1 MITVKKII
9 IIAAISVIAIIVGV
23 VIGVFVIGP
32 RLAPKAPTTADE
44 IQKDKTVLYDLPKMT
59 VNLADPSWIIQISLT
74 LRFRDQKALDEILGK
89 DPDMYVI
96 RDIVISVLST
106 KKAEDF
112 TSENIEKV
120 LNEIKDKIN
129 AYYGEDI
136 VVEVLCTDKLLTK
149 LPM

>member
-1 MITVKKII
+1 MIIVKKII
-9 IIAAISVIAIIVGV
+9 VIAAISVIAIMVGV

-74 LRFRDQKALDEILGK
+74 LRFRDQKALDEVIGK

-112 TSENIEKV
+112 TSDNIQKV

>member
-1 MITVKKII
+1 MIVKKLAVIV
-9 IIAAISVIAIIVGV
+9 AVSVIAIAVGV
-23 VIGVFVIGP
+23 AVGVFVVGP
-32 RLAPKAPTTADE
+32 RLSPKAPTTADE
-44 IQKDKTVLYDLPKMT
+44 IEKDKTVLYDLPKMT
-59 VNLADPSWIIQISLT
+59 VNLSDPSWIIQISLT
-74 LRFRDQKALDEILGK
+74 LRFRDQKALDEVIGK

-106 KKAEDF
+106 KTPEDF
-112 TSENIEKV
+112 TSEKIKDV